1 MKAISLLGKIA
12 LLSSLVIY
20 VSSCTPVLTKF
31 EAFPRMYNEKPLS
44 ILVLPPINES
54 TAAEATDYYSTTIA
68 EPLSLKGYYVLP
80 LEVVFELLKQEGL
93 FDSDMLLRVP
103 PKKFKDYFGADAIL
117 YVRILEWDKS
127 YYVVGGH
134 VTVSADFQLISTHTG
149 EKLWQYNGTIKL
161 DTSGD
166 SGGNAGV
173 AGLIVA
179 LVATAVKTA
188 AQDYQPLAKKAN
200 IQALTSIPYGKYH
213 ELVGQDRE
221 EQVVKEDVMQKS
233 DIKGNE

>member
-1 MKAISLLGKIA
+1 
-12 LLSSLVIY
+12 
-20 VSSCTPVLTKF
+20 
-31 EAFPRMYNEKPLS
+31 MYDERPMS

-54 TAAEATDYYSTTIA
+54 TAAEATEYYSTTIA

-80 LEVVFELLKQEGL
+80 LEVVFELLRQEGL
-93 FDSDMLLRVP
+93 FDAEMLLRVQP
-103 PKKFKDYFGADAIL
+103 SKFREYFGADAIL
-117 YVRILEWDKS
+117 YVRILKWDKA

-166 SGGNAGV
+166 SGGNNGL
-173 AGLIVA
+173 AGLAVA
-179 LVATAVKTA
+179 LIVTAVKTA
-188 AQDYQPLAKKAN
+188 TADYQPLAKEAN
-200 IQALTSIPYGKYH
+200 VKALTSIPYGKYH
-213 ELVGQDRE
+213 SMTGQDQE
-221 EQVVKEDVMQKS
+221 EDVVKEDVMQES

>member
-1 MKAISLLGKIA
+1 MKRFTRWLILPCAVMLA
-12 LLSSLVIY
+12 
-20 VSSCTPVLTKF
+20 SSCTPILTKH
-31 EAFPRMYNEKPLS
+31 EAFPRMYDERPMS

-54 TAAEATDYYSTTIA
+54 TAAEATEYYSTTIA

-80 LEVVFELLKQEGL
+80 LEVVFELLRQEGL
-93 FDSDMLLRVP
+93 FDAEMLLRVQP
-103 PKKFKDYFGADAIL
+103 SKFREYFGADAIL
-117 YVRILEWDKS
+117 YVRILKWDKA

-166 SGGNAGV
+166 SGGNNGL
-173 AGLIVA
+173 AGLAVA
-179 LVATAVKTA
+179 LIVTAVKTA
-188 AQDYQPLAKKAN
+188 TADYQPLAKEAN
-200 IQALTSIPYGKYH
+200 VKALTSIPYGKYH
-213 ELVGQDRE
+213 SMTGQDQE
-221 EQVVKEDVMQKS
+221 EDVVKEDVMQES